1 MNMGLDFSEILV
13 IMVLILIFF
22 GSKEIPSM
30 VRQAGRLI
38 GQIRMYTE
46 KVRKEINE
54 ITKIDEPMPSYDQ
67 EIIKKKEA
75 IRQTYIAR
83 RKELG
88 EEQRAAK
95 SAAIWENLKKDPA
108 FAKAKSVLAYVEI
121 GAEVAMR
128 PAILEMLGAG
138 KRVIVPYSHE
148 DSSMGVGEIT
158 SLEKDIIFRQ
168 GIGVYEP
175 APEKRNNFFKTDI
188 QFVICPAVAFDI
200 YGARLGRGK
209 GSYDRFCKELKGV
222 VPVYGI
228 AFDCQIMGPD
238 ERLPF
243 AYHDVVMDQVITESG
258 ALIKKPEEPAPQI
271 MPPMQPAG

>member
-1 MNMGLDFSEILV
+1 
-13 IMVLILIFF
+13 
-22 GSKEIPSM
+22 
-30 VRQAGRLI
+30 
-38 GQIRMYTE
+38 
-46 KVRKEINE
+46 
-54 ITKIDEPMPSYDQ
+54 
-67 EIIKKKEA
+67 
-75 IRQTYIAR
+75 
-83 RKELG
+83 
-88 EEQRAAK
+88 
-95 SAAIWENLKKDPA
+95 
-108 FAKAKSVLAYVEI
+108 
-121 GAEVAMR
+121 MR

>member
-13 IMVLILIFF
+13 VMVLILIFF
-22 GSKEIPSM
+22 GSKEIPNM
-30 VRQAGRLI
+30 IRQAGRFI

-67 EIIKKKEA
+67 EIVKKKEA
-75 IRQTYIAR
+75 IRQSYIAR
-83 RKELG
+83 RKDLG

-95 SAAIWENLKKDPA
+95 SAAIWDNLKKDPA

-158 SLEKDIIFRQ
+158 NLEKDIDFRQ

-175 APEKRNNFFKTDI
+175 VQEKKNNFFKTDI

-200 YGARLGRGK
+200 YGSRLGRGK

-258 ALIKKPEEPAPQI
+258 ELIKKPEEPAPQI